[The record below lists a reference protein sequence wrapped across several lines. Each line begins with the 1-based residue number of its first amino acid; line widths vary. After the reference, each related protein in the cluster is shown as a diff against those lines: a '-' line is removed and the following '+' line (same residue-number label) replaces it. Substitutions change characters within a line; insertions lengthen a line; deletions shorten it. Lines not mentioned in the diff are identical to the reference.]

1 MEQIVPVTHEG
12 RRPNHRFLR
21 NLERGL
27 RVLEVM
33 AGTED
38 SLHVSALARS
48 LQIPKT
54 TVFRILFTLQELGHV
69 RQDPRTHAYQL
80 TRGIGW
86 LTRTEEIETLRRV
99 ARPHMARLLTRF
111 EQTVNLAVL
120 DRQQVLYVEILEGL
134 RSIRMSATVNT
145 YAPVH
150 STAVGKSIL
159 AYMHPIEAKEVL
171 KRNKLVKLTAKT
183 ITSVDALLE
192 SFMPIRNRGY
202 AVDNEETERGARCIA
217 SPILNSR
224 GRPVAAI
231 SISGPV
237 SHLTSTN
244 IKQIARRL
252 IGVGEKISNQL
263 GLGSPLKLESNNLK

>member
-1 MEQIVPVTHEG
+1 MEQIVSPKYEKT
-12 RRPNHRFLR
+12 RPNRHFLK

-27 RVLEVM
+27 RVLELM
-33 AGTED
+33 TGTED
-38 SLHVSALARS
+38 GLHVSALARS
-48 LQIPKT
+48 LEIPKT
-54 TVFRILFTLQELGHV
+54 TVFRILFTLRELGHV

-80 TRGIGW
+80 TREIGW
-86 LTRTEEIETLRRV
+86 LTRTEEMEMLRRV

-111 EQTVNLAVL
+111 EQTVNLAIL
-120 DRQQVLYVEILEGL
+120 DREQVLYVEILEGL

-171 KRNKLVKLTAKT
+171 KKNKLAKLTAKT
-183 ITSVDALLE
+183 TTSVDALLK
-192 SFMPIRNRGY
+192 SFKPIRNRGY
-202 AVDNEETERGARCIA
+202 AVDDEETERGARCIA
-217 SPILNSR
+217 APILNSR

-244 IKQIARRL
+244 IRQIARSL
-252 IGVGEKISNQL
+252 IEVGEKISNQL
-263 GLGSPLKLESNNLK
+263 GLGSHVKLESNFK